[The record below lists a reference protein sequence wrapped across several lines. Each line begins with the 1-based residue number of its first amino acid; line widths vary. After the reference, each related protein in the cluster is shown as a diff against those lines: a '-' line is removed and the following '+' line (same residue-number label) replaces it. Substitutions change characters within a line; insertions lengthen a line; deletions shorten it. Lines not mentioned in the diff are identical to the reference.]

1 MQATQCDA
9 VAEIVENACAAGATE
24 IRLDWTRRGT
34 RLEVAV
40 RDDGRGMDAET
51 RRRALDPFWSD
62 GAKHP
67 DRKVG
72 LGLPFVKQAA
82 EQCGGAFALES
93 APGRGTTVAFAF
105 DLAHVDAPPE
115 GDVPATLAELMAFP
129 GAADLAVRR
138 AEDGRAYEVRRSE
151 LAAALGGLETA
162 GTLAL
167 AKEFFSANE
176 AEIRNEVQHGEID
189 VG

>member
-9 VAEIVENACAAGATE
+9 VTEIVENAFAADATE
-24 IRLDWTRRGT
+24 IRLDWIRRGP
-34 RLEVAV
+34 RLEVTV

-51 RRRALDPFWSD
+51 VRKALDPFWTD

-72 LGLPFVKQAA
+72 LGLPFVRQAA
-82 EQCGGAFALES
+82 EQCGGSFALES
-93 APGRGTTVAFAF
+93 APGRGTTVAFSF
-105 DLAHVDAPPE
+105 DLANVDAPPA
-115 GDVPATLAELMAFP
+115 GDVAATLTELMAYP

-138 AEDGRAYEVRRSE
+138 AEDGRGYDVRRTE
-151 LAAALGGLETA
+151 LAAALGDLEQA
-162 GTLAL
+162 GALAL
-167 AKEFFSANE
+167 MKQFFSANE

-189 VG
+189 AG